1 MGVNSENASVLFPR
15 LSIFNSISNLS
26 LVSVAQKSSEG
37 RLDEMVLDFGATRLI
52 VTANEEEDS
61 MEVRTAQEIN
71 TAGFDDVSQS
81 DPWNTFVGKKFGWG
95 WLTINHLGYWDG
107 LVLGFGV
114 PAPQIML
121 HVTASSIKIAVI
133 G

>member
-1 MGVNSENASVLFPR
+1 M
-15 LSIFNSISNLS
+15 
-26 LVSVAQKSSEG
+26 LVSVAQKSSGG
-37 RLDEMVLDFGATRLI
+37 RLDEMVLDFGATCLI

-81 DPWNTFVGKKFGWG
+81 DPWNKSIGKKFGWG
-95 WLTINHLGYWDG
+95 WLTINQLGYWDG

-121 HVTASSIKIAVI
+121 HVLETSIQVAVI
-133 G
+133 TELQTDGPR